1 MRHIIKK
8 ILKEETQN
16 INSFIDTLESKYPEV
31 SEFKDILISFIE
43 ESDCQ
48 KIEFADF
55 KYGALG
61 MALHNGVLINNSAL
75 NNSLPMLIFIIFHEI
90 AHQYQFKKYG
100 ADEMYRC
107 YSGEVTIDEAA
118 DFMRNT
124 EIVADKYAALKLRQL
139 MKSGYI
145 DSSFV
150 PPQMYKKVPVGQIK
164 QMIEQF
170 KYQFRMNNV
179 NSSEEISSFM
189 YNMIKREF

>member
-1 MRHIIKK
+1 MKNLIRH

-16 INSFIDTLESKYPEV
+16 IDSFIDTVEGKYPEV
-31 SEFKDILISFIE
+31 SEFKDVLISFIE

-48 KIEFADF
+48 KIEFANF
-55 KYGALG
+55 KHPSLG
-61 MALHNGVLINNSAL
+61 VALHNGVLINNNAL
-75 NNSLPMLIFIIFHEI
+75 SKPLPLLMFIIFHEI

-107 YSGEVTIDEAA
+107 YSGEVTIDDAA
-118 DFMRNT
+118 EFMKNT
-124 EIVADKYAALKLRQL
+124 EIVADKYAALKIRQL
-139 MKSGYI
+139 IKSGYI

-170 KYQFRMNNV
+170 KHQFRMNNV
-179 NSSEEISSFM
+179 KSSEEISSFM
-189 YNMIKREF
+189 YNMIKKEF